1 LKIDKH
7 RFIFVTDLTDYAD
20 SYRQAWT
27 LWLDL
32 VGKDKEDYSMNMAQ
46 AMTHLGIIYVI
57 QVVIV
62 LTEQE
67 FDSFQEMT

>member
-1 LKIDKH
+1 MKIDKH

-62 LTEQE
+62 LTEPE

>member
-1 LKIDKH
+1 MKIDKH

>member
-1 LKIDKH
+1 MKSDKH

>member
-1 LKIDKH
+1 LKSDKH

-32 VGKDKEDYSMNMAQ
+32 VGKDEEDYSMNMAQ

-62 LTEQE
+62 LTEPE